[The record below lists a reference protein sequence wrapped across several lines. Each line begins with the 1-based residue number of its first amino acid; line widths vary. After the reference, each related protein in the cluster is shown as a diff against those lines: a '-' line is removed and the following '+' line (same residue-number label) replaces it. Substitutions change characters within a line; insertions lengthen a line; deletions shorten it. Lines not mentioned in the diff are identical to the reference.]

1 MKESPETTIKLSRNE
16 YTDLEVLA
24 RKRHTTVWLCIL
36 DAVRR
41 KASNET
47 EQNEDWWKGS
57 PEDQ

>member
-1 MKESPETTIKLSRNE
+1 MKESPKETTIELTTQE

-41 KASNET
+41 KANDVR
-47 EQNEDWWKGS
+47 QDDRGEDWWKDG
-57 PEDQ
+57 